1 MNKQSLHRFM
11 FFLSFAILAWGCSTT
26 PLVAEGDDYEDVRMQ
41 VVTTALTQLGKP
53 YVWGGDN
60 PQKGFDCS
68 GLVHYS
74 YIQAGV
80 DVPRTSLEQYKA
92 SRPIRMSQ
100 LRPGDLIFFRLK
112 SRQIS
117 HVAIYIGDNR
127 FVHAPKTGK
136 DVSFADLDN
145 PYWQKYMAGAGRLL

>member
-1 MNKQSLHRFM
+1 MRIKRLITSALL
-11 FFLSFAILAWGCSTT
+11 FLLSAFTWGCSSL
-26 PLVAEGDDYEDVRMQ
+26 PLEAQADEYEDVRMQ

-53 YVWGGDN
+53 YVWGGAT

-68 GLVHYS
+68 GLVQYS
-74 YIQAGV
+74 YLQAGV
-80 DVPRTSLEQYKA
+80 DVPRTSLEQYRH

-112 SRQIS
+112 SRRIS

-136 DVSFADLDN
+136 DVSFSDMDN
-145 PYWQKYMAGAGRLL
+145 PYWRKYMAGAGRLL

>member
-1 MNKQSLHRFM
+1 MSTRKLKTGIL
-11 FFLSFAILAWGCSTT
+11 FLLVTSMVWGCSAM
-26 PLVAEGDDYEDVRMQ
+26 PLQADADEYEDVRMQ
-41 VVTTALTQLGKP
+41 VVSTALTQLGKP
-53 YVWGGDN
+53 YRWGGDT
-60 PQKGFDCS
+60 PKEGFDCS

-74 YIQAGV
+74 YLQAGV
-80 DVPRTSLEQYKA
+80 EVPRTSLEQYRSSKA
-92 SRPIRMSQ
+92 IRMSQ

-112 SRQIS
+112 SRRIS

-145 PYWQKYMAGAGRLL
+145 PYWKKYMAGAGRLL